1 MNELE
6 GVWKSEMQVLPDGTV
21 LQSEPGTTH
30 NTTIV
35 RLMMLFVSFV
45 VGITMMNLFI
55 AMLCLSYSRATEKA
69 RLDFMR
75 SRCCMVLDL
84 YAARLGTN
92 FFLQPSFLC
101 CCQRK
106 RRLPQRSTLNLRST
120 SSNLDLDN
128 VQTSMRYTWMCHLKE

>member
-69 RLDFMR
+69 KLDFMR

-84 YAARLGTN
+84 YAARLGTKL
-92 FFLQPSFLC
+92 FLQPFCLC
-101 CCQRK
+101 CCRRR
-106 RRLPQRSTLNLRST
+106 RRLPHRSALNLRSN
-120 SSNLDLDN
+120 SNSDLLDGT
-128 VQTSMRYTWMCHLKE
+128 QTGMRYIWICHSKE